1 VLIPPRID
9 ASMILEQDWMEKI
22 LNLGNLGVLDGRGMK
37 VDYEIVSKGSIW
49 LFHLMKQRIST

>member
-1 VLIPPRID
+1 
-9 ASMILEQDWMEKI
+9 MILEQDWMEKI